1 MLHKNKYYESC
12 IFIFLFFYYFLNKAK
27 TGLVQSSIQIALW
40 DVFFKINKLCINIKI
55 LLIYKSNILNII
67 NLINMSNITK

>member
-27 TGLVQSSIQIALW
+27 TGLVQSSIQIAL
-40 DVFFKINKLCINIKI
+40 
-55 LLIYKSNILNII
+55 
-67 NLINMSNITK
+67 